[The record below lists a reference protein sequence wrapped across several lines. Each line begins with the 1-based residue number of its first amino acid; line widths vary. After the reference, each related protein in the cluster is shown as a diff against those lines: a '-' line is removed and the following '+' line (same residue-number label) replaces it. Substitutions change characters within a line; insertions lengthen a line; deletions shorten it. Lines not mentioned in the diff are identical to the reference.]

1 MCGNVHI
8 SDIFCQTFCQFLT
21 TLKPITFLEENKYFN
36 SSWHFCFLTMTE
48 GFWKLPWYLC
58 RYISK
63 ISETFSKCMRDVQ
76 SFLAHLCPDFQACF
90 LGCPRCFLSAQKKS
104 PIYTKLHT
112 FKLICL
118 WFWFWNFFLIC
129 SYLSL
134 KNLSFSNN
142 LRPGGTN
149 LLVNHQKFKA
159 HSYRVGQ
166 WS

>member
-90 LGCPRCFLSAQKKS
+90 FTSEPLFRCR
-104 PIYTKLHT
+104 
-112 FKLICL
+112 L
-118 WFWFWNFFLIC
+118 WHFSGHILL
-129 SYLSL
+129 LSL
-134 KNLSFSNN
+134 FKSSSFVETVSAA
-142 LRPGGTN
+142 
-149 LLVNHQKFKA
+149 F
-159 HSYRVGQ
+159 SYPRAARRFVAMVIWQ
-166 WS
+166 IF

>member
-76 SFLAHLCPDFQACF
+76 SFLAHLCPDFQACYSCSRLNSCTF
-90 LGCPRCFLSAQKKS
+90 YILERTHIPDVLALIQLKSGINVSSEHANYLTLSAKVR
-104 PIYTKLHT
+104 LRR
-112 FKLICL
+112 
-118 WFWFWNFFLIC
+118 WE
-129 SYLSL
+129 LSSL
-134 KNLSFSNN
+134 
-142 LRPGGTN
+142 
-149 LLVNHQKFKA
+149 
-159 HSYRVGQ
+159 Q
-166 WS
+166 WM